1 MRYYI
6 SGHTTA
12 GQPVFFC
19 GADEEGIP
27 RISTDS
33 DEAFVFA
40 SHLEASLRAEWLN
53 DSIKC
58 NWAVHEC
65 RPGKEDNQCT
75 S

>member
-6 SGHTTA
+6 SGHTTT

-19 GADEEGIP
+19 GADKEGVP
-27 RISTDS
+27 MVSTDE

-53 DSIKC
+53 ETVKC
-58 NWAVHEC
+58 NWAVQIC
-65 RPGKEDNQCT
+65 RPE
-75 S
+75 